1 MPEWLQALVAAVRG
15 RQAQSPAS
23 PQPGDPMLADVLNPA
38 LSVNRRMAAE
48 GQAVPALPDSAT
60 LAVPAAGAPRFQR
73 QYTPEERA
81 MQQKRLAEI
90 LARRQQ

>member
-1 MPEWLQALVAAVRG
+1 MPEWLQALIAAVRG
-15 RQAQSPAS
+15 RQAQPPVS

-48 GQAVPALPDSAT
+48 GQAVPALPDSVT
-60 LAVPAAGAPRFQR
+60 PAVPAAGAPRFQR
-73 QYTPEERA
+73 GFSPEERA

>member
-1 MPEWLQALVAAVRG
+1 MPEWLQALVTAIRN
-15 RQAQSPAS
+15 RQAAPVS

-38 LSVNRRMAAE
+38 LPVHRRMAAE
-48 GQAVPALPDSAT
+48 GQAAPALPDSA
-60 LAVPAAGAPRFQR
+60 LSAVPAAGAPRFQR

-90 LARRQQ
+90 LARQPR